1 MKNLILLF
9 IALSTSLF
17 ASEPLTA
24 NFTTGN
30 PQVKSINA
38 LTFGPEGILFIGDSE
53 AGAIVALKTDD
64 AKQEGA
70 IDIKNV
76 DQVLSALLGTP
87 ANQINIVDMAV
98 NPISGKVYLAVST
111 PTGGSLLFRSK
122 DKTFENIALET
133 VSFSKTSLT
142 NPISIDKKDRRGQSM
157 RNMAISDL
165 QYFKGKIL
173 VSGLSNDEFSS
184 SLRSIDFPFNEAQKY
199 STLEIYHANHAK
211 YETLSP
217 IKTFLP
223 YTLNGKDMVV
233 ASYTC
238 TPLVL
243 FPIDELAAGKHL
255 KGKTVAELG
264 NRNTPLDIISVKI
277 KGKEY
282 FIMANTSRALMKI
295 DPEKV
300 ANTTNFLTT
309 PAEETAGVEFINLP
323 YVNVL
328 QLDKVNDE
336 NVIALQRKANG
347 DLDLMTLQAE
357 RL

>member
-1 MKNLILLF
+1 M
-9 IALSTSLF
+9 
-17 ASEPLTA
+17 
-24 NFTTGN
+24 
-30 PQVKSINA
+30 
-38 LTFGPEGILFIGDSE
+38 
-53 AGAIVALKTDD
+53 
-64 AKQEGA
+64 
-70 IDIKNV
+70 
-76 DQVLSALLGTP
+76 
-87 ANQINIVDMAV
+87 
-98 NPISGKVYLAVST
+98 
-111 PTGGSLLFRSK
+111 FRSK

-133 VSFSKTSLT
+133 VSFSKISLT
-142 NPISIDKKDRRGQSM
+142 NPIALDKKDRRGMSM

-165 QYFKGKIL
+165 QYFKGKIF

-243 FPIDELAAGKHL
+243 FPIDELSAGKHL

-264 NRNTPLDIISVKI
+264 NRNTPLDIVSVKI
-277 KGKEY
+277 KNKEY

-300 ANTTNFLTT
+300 ASTINFLTT

-347 DLDLMTLQAE
+347 DLDLMTLQAA

>member
-1 MKNLILLF
+1 MKNLFLLF
-9 IALSTSLF
+9 LALSTTVF

-24 NFTTGN
+24 NFTLGN

-53 AGAIVALKTDD
+53 AGSIVALKTDD
-64 AKQEGA
+64 AKQEGT

-76 DQVLSALLGTP
+76 DQVLAALLGTP
-87 ANQINIVDMAV
+87 ANQVNIIDMAI
-98 NPISGKVYLAVST
+98 NPVSGKVYLAVST
-111 PTGGSLLFRSK
+111 PTGGSLLLRSTG
-122 DKTFENIALET
+122 KTFENIALDN
-133 VSFSKTSLT
+133 VSFSKVSLT
-142 NPISIDKKDRRGQSM
+142 NPIAVDKKDRRGMSM
-157 RNMAISDL
+157 RNMAISDV
-165 QYFKGKIL
+165 QYYKGKVI

-184 SLRSIDFPFNEAQKY
+184 SLRSIDFPFNDAQKY

-243 FPIDELAAGKHL
+243 FSIDELSPGKHL

-264 NRNTPLDIISVKI
+264 NRNTPLDIVSIKQ
-277 KGKEY
+277 KGKEF

-309 PAEETAGVEFINLP
+309 PAAETAGVEFINLP

-328 QLDKVNDE
+328 QLDKINDE
-336 NVIALQRKANG
+336 NIVALQRKANG
-347 DLDLMTLQAE
+347 DLDLMTIQTE